1 VYLGGAL
8 NAQMKQAIRRKI
20 DSYVNRA
27 QVIVET
33 VKNGPIKKKVV
44 PDNPDI
50 EHRILME
57 KFESL

>member
-1 VYLGGAL
+1 MS
-8 NAQMKQAIRRKI
+8 AQMKQAIRRKI

-44 PDNPDI
+44 ADDADI
-50 EHRILME
+50 ESRLLME

>member
-1 VYLGGAL
+1 MYLGGAL

-44 PDNPDI
+44 ADNPDI